1 MKDKAQQMTVSAGN
15 IRLLKIAILTAMAAI
30 SMSFCGQHG
39 SKQSDLY
46 NTTASEVHLYTA
58 TISALM
64 RESRLTFETDLQ
76 KVTNEVKPQD
86 TKELRKRIGEIR
98 DLFDLFAHNFHAE
111 RDLLKSMRRILDDGY
126 TVIGDFKDLYDGAAS
141 AGKAADVKF
150 KKSLVE
156 KRRNKILRWKS
167 DYFAPNGYSDQLQ
180 KLAAAARP
188 LEPHIDL
195 DRKDLSRFFWGG
207 VDILPNPAL
216 GPAENARLLALA
228 QAQKVFEQ
236 AESVNRI
243 TNVSK
248 SKSETRFHDF
258 RKRVRAVAK
267 VCNLAIR
274 IQGDSCAKPAVDAIL
289 ILVDRLGTIEDLLTG
304 AALLENEK
312 DSKAASKQFD
322 AAQKAF
328 DNFKAE
334 WTQRDMLEPLKQL

>member
-1 MKDKAQQMTVSAGN
+1 
-15 IRLLKIAILTAMAAI
+15 
-30 SMSFCGQHG
+30 MSFCGQHG
-39 SKQSDLY
+39 YKQTGLY
-46 NTTASEVHLYTA
+46 NTPASEVHPYTA
-58 TISALM
+58 TISDLV

-98 DLFDLFAHNFHAE
+98 DLLDLFAHNFHAE
-111 RDLLKSMRRILDDGY
+111 RDLFKSMRKILDDGY
-126 TVIGDFKDLYDGAAS
+126 TVIGDFKDLYDGAAA
-141 AGKAADVKF
+141 AGKGTEF
-150 KKSLVE
+150 KIEKSLVE
-156 KRRNKILRWKS
+156 KRRTKVLRWKN

-180 KLAAAARP
+180 KLASAARP
-188 LEPHIDL
+188 LEAHLDL
-195 DRKDLSRFFWGG
+195 DKEDLSRFFWGG

-236 AESVNRI
+236 VESVNAI
-243 TNVSK
+243 TNVRK

-258 RKRVRAVAK
+258 RKRLRAVAK

-274 IQGDSCAKPAVDAIL
+274 IKGDSCAKPSVEAIL

-304 AALLENEK
+304 AALLEDEK

-322 AAQKAF
+322 AAQRAF
-328 DNFKAE
+328 DKFKAE
-334 WTQRDMLEPLKQL
+334 WSQRDMLEPLKQL